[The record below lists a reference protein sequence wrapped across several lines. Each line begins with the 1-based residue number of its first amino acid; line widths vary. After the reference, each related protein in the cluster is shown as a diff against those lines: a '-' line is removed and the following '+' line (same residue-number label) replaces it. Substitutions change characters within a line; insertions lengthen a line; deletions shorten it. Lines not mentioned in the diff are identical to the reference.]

1 MQTNIK
7 LTNDSLKIMM
17 KFQKLPRFVDEAIK
31 DELDSIGQDVRSQI
45 MMNMQNTPRSSKR
58 YGKRGHRPST
68 AGNAPAIDTGKLVGS
83 FEVKSSRRSVEVGT
97 NVVYAKFLEGGTGPH
112 QIRAKKKKGLSE
124 GKGGIYFGPLVN
136 HPGIKP
142 RPFLKGGYEGIDIN
156 ERMMNAIMRGM
167 SK

>member
-17 KFQKLPRFVDEAIK
+17 KFKKLPRFVNEAIK
-31 DELDSIGQDVRSQI
+31 DELDSIGQDIRSQI
-45 MMNMQNTPRSSKR
+45 MLNMKNTPRSSKR

-68 AGNAPAIDTGKLVGS
+68 ANNAPAIDSGKLVGS
-83 FEVKSSRRSVEVGT
+83 FEVKSSRRAVEVGT
-97 NVVYAKFLEGGTGPH
+97 NVVYAKFLENGTSPH
-112 QIRAKKKKGLSE
+112 QIKAVRKKGLSE

-142 RPFLKGGYEGIDIN
+142 RPFLKGGYEGIKVD
-156 ERMMNAIMRGM
+156 ERMMNAVMRGM
-167 SK
+167 KK

>member
-7 LTNDSLKIMM
+7 LTSDSLKIML

-68 AGNAPAIDTGKLVGS
+68 AGNAPAIDSGKLVGS
-83 FEVKSSRRSVEVGT
+83 FEVKSSRRAVEVGT
-97 NVVYAKFLEGGTGPH
+97 NVIYAKFLESGSAAH
-112 QIRAKKKKGLSE
+112 KIEAKRKKGLSE

-136 HPGIKP
+136 HPGVKP
-142 RPFLKGGYEGIDIN
+142 RPFLKGGYENIEVE
-156 ERMMNAIMRGM
+156 ERMMEAVMRGM
-167 SK
+167 KK